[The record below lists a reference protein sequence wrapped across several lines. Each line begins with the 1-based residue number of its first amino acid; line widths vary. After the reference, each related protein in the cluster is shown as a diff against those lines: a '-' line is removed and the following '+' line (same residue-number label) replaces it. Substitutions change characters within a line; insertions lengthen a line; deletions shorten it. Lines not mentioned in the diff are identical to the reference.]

1 MEKRLTQSSFGAGT
15 ARNRPARVLVSGSVA
30 FDTIMVFDGH
40 FKDHILPDQVHML
53 NVSFLTPRLK
63 KEFGGCAA
71 NIAYNLVGLGGKAT
85 VLATVGHD
93 ADGYLRRL
101 NQLDIDTSAIIQIND
116 SFTGQA
122 FITTDLADN
131 QIIAF
136 HPGAMSMAHQVS
148 ALDAAKSNGGAPS
161 DCIAIIG
168 PNGKEAMEQHA
179 AQCAQSGIPFIFDPG
194 QGLPMFDG
202 AALRQFV
209 EQANAVTVNDYEAK
223 LMVERTGW
231 SEQEIAAQLEALII
245 TRGAEG
251 SDLYTGGDKASIASV
266 PIGQAVDPTGCGDAF
281 RGGLMF
287 GLSKGWTWLQSTQ
300 LGSVLGGIKI
310 EHQGPQNHT
319 VDRAHIADRFA
330 STFGNKPW

>member
-1 MEKRLTQSSFGAGT
+1 M
-15 ARNRPARVLVSGSVA
+15 LVSGSVA

-71 NIAYNLVGLGGKAT
+71 NIAYNLVGLGGQAT
-85 VLATVGHD
+85 VLATIGHD
-93 ADGYLRRL
+93 ADGYLGRL
-101 NQLDIDTSAIIQIND
+101 NKLGIDTSAVLQIGEE
-116 SFTGQA
+116 FTAQA

-148 ALDAAKSNGGAPS
+148 ALSAAKAGS
-161 DCIAIIG
+161 DTPGDCLCIVG

-179 AQCAQSGIPFIFDPG
+179 RECASAGIPFIFDPG

-202 AALRQFV
+202 PDLQRFI

-231 SEQEIAAQLEALII
+231 SETEIAAKLEALIV
-245 TRGAEG
+245 TRGGEG
-251 SDLYTGGDKASIASV
+251 SDVYADGTKTTVAAIS
-266 PIGQAVDPTGCGDAF
+266 IGQAVDPTGCGDAF
-281 RGGLMF
+281 RGGLLF
-287 GLSKGWTWLQSTQ
+287 GLSQGWSWLKSTQ
-300 LGSVLGGIKI
+300 LGSVMGGLKI
-310 EHQGPQNHT
+310 EHQGPQNHA
-319 VDRAHIADRFA
+319 VEPAAIAERFA
-330 STFGNKPW
+330 SNYGDKPW

>member
-1 MEKRLTQSSFGAGT
+1 
-15 ARNRPARVLVSGSVA
+15 
-30 FDTIMVFDGH
+30 MVFDGH

-71 NIAYNLVGLGGKAT
+71 NIAYNLVGLGGQAT
-85 VLATVGHD
+85 VLATIGHD
-93 ADGYLRRL
+93 ADGYLGRL
-101 NQLDIDTSAIIQIND
+101 NKLGIDTSAVLQIGEE
-116 SFTGQA
+116 FTAQA

-148 ALDAAKSNGGAPS
+148 ALSAANAAGNAPG
-161 DCIAIIG
+161 DCLCIVG

-179 AQCAQSGIPFIFDPG
+179 QECASAGIPFIFDPG

-202 AALRQFV
+202 PALQQFI

-231 SEQEIAAQLEALII
+231 SEAEISAKLEALIV
-245 TRGAEG
+245 TRGGEG
-251 SDLYTGGDKASIASV
+251 SDIYTDGTKTTVAAIS
-266 PIGQAVDPTGCGDAF
+266 IGQAIDPTGCGDAF
-281 RGGLMF
+281 RGGLLF
-287 GLSKGWTWLQSTQ
+287 GLSQGWSWLKSTQ
-300 LGSVLGGIKI
+300 LGSVMGGLKI
-310 EHQGPQNHT
+310 EHQGPQNHA
-319 VDRAHIADRFA
+319 VEPAAIAERFA
-330 STFGNKPW
+330 ANYGDKPW